1 MPGTW
6 DLLQG
11 PRPNPRYVAR
21 RAWCVYPLA
30 WSSVWELRVDFSFVC
45 AVPVSCGDE
54 PCICTRCTL
63 CFALPLVPCPLLSV
77 SPCAACLSPCVWW
90 PLLAVVHFIF
100 SVGIVVADGLHHL
113 CATPRQRLSLNAVAQ
128 AGYNTLLLSSR
139 RQAHIFFPSSQAG
152 PCPCPRIPPRSLVDN
167 THSLLPTHSLETEH
181 VARRSLRAPR
191 RLRGLRRLGA
201 GPAVPCH
208 AACGQAFCVPI
219 WYCTS
224 PKLPWHVAETHK
236 TETLTRHV

>member
-30 WSSVWELRVDFSFVC
+30 WSSVWELRVDFSLSLRVC

-63 CFALPLVPCPLLSV
+63 CFALPLVPYPLPSHITVCRLF
-77 SPCAACLSPCVWW
+77 LRVWW

-100 SVGIVVADGLHHL
+100 SVGIVVVVVANVDAGWSVYRTRKVRRHM
-113 CATPRQRLSLNAVAQ
+113 TPSRHIRAALAVC
-128 AGYNTLLLSSR
+128 YVPSR
-139 RQAHIFFPSSQAG
+139 CG
-152 PCPCPRIPPRSLVDN
+152 TRSDL
-167 THSLLPTHSLETEH
+167 
-181 VARRSLRAPR
+181 
-191 RLRGLRRLGA
+191 
-201 GPAVPCH
+201 
-208 AACGQAFCVPI
+208 
-219 WYCTS
+219 
-224 PKLPWHVAETHK
+224 
-236 TETLTRHV
+236 